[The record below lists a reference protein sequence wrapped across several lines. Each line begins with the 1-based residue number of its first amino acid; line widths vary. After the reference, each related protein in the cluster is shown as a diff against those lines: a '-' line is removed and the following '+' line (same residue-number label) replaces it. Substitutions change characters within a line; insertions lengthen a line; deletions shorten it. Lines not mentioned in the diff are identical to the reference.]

1 MPFTKKT
8 RDEVVEDLL
17 VLDST
22 VKGNPATEG
31 LVRYIS
37 GDLVAYVSGQV
48 KSLTAQAMPP
58 STAIGE
64 VLYSTDGVS
73 FTVHT
78 PVTSSSGWL
87 VNNDGTLL
95 VV

>member
-1 MPFTKKT
+1 MAFTRKT

-22 VKGNPATEG
+22 AKGNPATEG

-37 GDLVAYVSGQV
+37 GDIVGFVSGQV
-48 KSLTAQAMPP
+48 RSLTAQAIPP
-58 STAIGE
+58 ATAIGE
-64 VLYSTDGVS
+64 VLYSTDGAT

-78 PVTSSSGWL
+78 PVTSPSGWL

>member
-1 MPFTKKT
+1 MAFTKKT
-8 RDEVVEDLL
+8 RDEVVEDFL

-22 VKGNPATEG
+22 AKGNPATEG

-58 STAIGE
+58 ATNIGE

-73 FTVHT
+73 FTAET
-78 PVTSSSGWL
+78 PLTSCDGWL
-87 VNNDGTLL
+87 VNDDDVLL
-95 VV
+95 VI